1 MRLHLL
7 VIPVFAVFAAWPIS
21 MVAGDT
27 VIADSNIGQAIPG
40 VENGQRAAMN
50 WSLNCR
56 GCHGADARGTSDDV
70 PDMAGLM
77 ARFLSVDGGR
87 DYLVRVPGVAFS
99 SLGDDELAELVN
111 WTLYRFD
118 RDHVPPLFKP
128 YDAAEVAELRGEP
141 YVSEANIRRKELLGY
156 MREGEAVAPS
166 P

>member
-1 MRLHLL
+1 MMLRLL
-7 VIPVFAVFAAWPIS
+7 VIGLLAGWPIS

-27 VIADSNIGQAIPG
+27 VMTDSNAGQAIPG
-40 VENGQRAAMN
+40 VANGQRAAMN
-50 WSLNCR
+50 WALNCR

-118 RDHVPPLFKP
+118 REHIPLQFKP
-128 YDAAEVAELRGEP
+128 YNAAEVAMLRDEA
-141 YVSEANIRRKELLGY
+141 YVSEANIRRKELLSY
-156 MREGEAVAPS
+156 MREGEAAAPS
-166 P
+166 PY